1 MFLWVYV
8 KRKSQENCNKTGKH
22 RDKCNIWLYTY
33 RILECRVFSR
43 ETNIH
48 NVQGDYVNLLP
59 RMLLVVGF
67 IEVDKC
73 YKVITKTV
81 SAFLSCVYFFT

>member
-1 MFLWVYV
+1 M
-8 KRKSQENCNKTGKH
+8 ENGSLKKIGTKQVNTVTNLIYGY
-22 RDKCNIWLYTY
+22 I
-33 RILECRVFSR
+33 RIECHVFSR

-59 RMLLVVGF
+59 RMSMVGF

-81 SAFLSCVYFFT
+81 STFLSYVYFFT